1 MHDDE
6 RGRWQV
12 TVTFGEPFML
22 EPKADG
28 KRMSPDEAINLAM
41 TKVAE
46 LLPESYRGLYARVN
60 QPEA

>member
-1 MHDDE
+1 
-6 RGRWQV
+6 
-12 TVTFGEPFML
+12 ML

-46 LLPESYRGLYARVN
+46 LLPESYRGLYAQVD
-60 QPEA
+60 QPET